1 MAVRESWVVDE
12 NDLTRNAN
20 HTKETVLSALREAGY
35 LTIEQ
40 ETDLLGR
47 LSIVVTRAGWLGRMW
62 AMIRKH
68 DPKDVITQAVWTD
81 PPPRPSP
88 ESQEQS

>member
-1 MAVRESWVVDE
+1 MIARESQIMDE
-12 NDLTRNAN
+12 NDLTREAN
-20 HTKETVLSALREAGY
+20 RTKEIVLSALRKAGY

-47 LSIVVTRAGWLGRMW
+47 LTIVVTRAGWLGRMW

-68 DPKDVITQAVWTD
+68 DPKDMITQAVWTEL
-81 PPPRPSP
+81 PSRPSP
-88 ESQEQS
+88 EPQEQP